1 MCTIKELHRA
11 MKDKLIEEV
20 NRERGRNALAAK
32 VGCSPSLI
40 HGILDERE
48 FPSKKAF
55 ELWFGKLDLDEE
67 VNDVEAPMIGLM
79 VNDSP
84 EAVPEMGLPFEIDCE
99 EFETLKAMMKTIGY
113 EVRIVKNN

>member
-84 EAVPEMGLPFEIDCE
+84 EVVSESVLPFEIDCE
-99 EFETLKAMMKTIGY
+99 EFETLKSMMKTIGI
-113 EVRIVKNN
+113 EVRIAKD

>member
-1 MCTIKELHRA
+1 MCTIKQLHQK
-11 MKDKLIEEV
+11 MKDKVIEQV

-48 FPSKKAF
+48 FPSKAAF

-67 VNDVEAPMIGLM
+67 VEDIEAPMAGLM
-79 VNDSP
+79 VNDT
-84 EAVPEMGLPFEIDCE
+84 ADTVPEMGLPFEIDCPA
-99 EFETLKAMMKTIGY
+99 FETLKAMMSSIGY
-113 EVRIVKNN
+113 EVRIVRNK